1 MLLIGQLT
9 HLIVHFLDLGLALKD
24 LITSIRSLHEFIIIL
39 ALPVVPAEAC
49 LCPCDQL
56 LVHLLLKQD
65 SDLLFTQDV
74 NIAQQHHILALDALV
89 RLLVELFALLESIT
103 EVINVALHRPAAFVL
118 LLMKVG
124 LTNFVLVGLLKD
136 VDTME
141 AFDAL
146 FQFFVVIDV
155 IVKHLVDLV
164 LELLLVLLLLLDHLD
179 SPLLLTLHTLTLQS
193 HIAHN

>member
-1 MLLIGQLT
+1 M
-9 HLIVHFLDLGLALKD
+9 
-24 LITSIRSLHEFIIIL
+24 
-39 ALPVVPAEAC
+39 
-49 LCPCDQL
+49 
-56 LVHLLLKQD
+56 
-65 SDLLFTQDV
+65 
-74 NIAQQHHILALDALV
+74 
-89 RLLVELFALLESIT
+89 ELFALLESIT
-103 EVINVALHRPAAFVL
+103 EVINVALHRPAALVL

-124 LTNFVLVGLLKD
+124 LTDFVLVGLLKD
-136 VDTME
+136 VDTMK

-179 SPLLLTLHTLTLQS
+179 SPLFLTLHTLTLQS